1 VAYAYN
7 KSENAGV
14 DSAKSKG
21 LSLGATY
28 SMSKRTRLYAA
39 YLTGDAENGAGT
51 EIAERRLYAVG
62 VRHDF

>member
-1 VAYAYN
+1 MQLPDWAVIDALIDERIASR
-7 KSENAGV
+7 KP
-14 DSAKSKG
+14 
-21 LSLGATY
+21 
-28 SMSKRTRLYAA
+28 AA